1 MIIDI
6 TKIPVFLITIENAK
20 ERHDKLNKIFNSIG
34 FKNVEHING
43 KILNKTNL
51 SFMEIQKRKSALV
64 ADAHIE
70 ALTKVKP
77 PFLILE
83 DDINITQYFKPKVE
97 IPDDGDC
104 LYLGSSVWGMVN
116 GLSTGYGT
124 TGTKI
129 NDVVC
134 RTHNM
139 LGIHSIVYITETYVN
154 ATILNL
160 KNCNSKDKFC
170 DECIAE
176 DMQNHKIYCT
186 NYPYFYQNDG
196 HNELVTSTPLGV
208 FFK

>member
-6 TKIPVFLITIENAK
+6 TKIPVLLITIESAK
-20 ERHDKLNKIFNSIG
+20 ERHDKLNVIFNSIG
-34 FKNVEHING
+34 FNNVEYING
-43 KILNKTNL
+43 KILDKTNL
-51 SFMEIQKRKSALV
+51 SFMEIQKKKSALV

-83 DDINITQYFKPKVE
+83 DDINITGFFKPQIEV
-97 IPDDGDC
+97 PDDADC
-104 LYLGSSVWGMVN
+104 LYIGSSVWGMVN
-116 GLSTGYGT
+116 GVSTGYGT
-124 TGTKI
+124 TGTKV

-139 LGIHSIVYITETYVN
+139 LGIHSIVYITKDYID
-154 ATILNL
+154 ATISNL
-160 KNCNSKDKFC
+160 KNCNDKEKFC

-176 DMQNHKIYCT
+176 EMINYKTYCV

-196 HNELVTSTPLGV
+196 HNDLVTTTPLGV
-208 FFK
+208 FFR

>member
-1 MIIDI
+1 MIINI
-6 TKIPVFLITIENAK
+6 TNIPVFLITIENAK
-20 ERHDKLNKIFNSIG
+20 ERHNKLNGIFNSIG
-34 FKNVEHING
+34 LKNVEHING
-43 KILNKTNL
+43 KILDKTNL

-83 DDINITQYFKPKVE
+83 DDINITGSFKPQVE
-97 IPDDGDC
+97 VPDDADC
-104 LYLGSSVWGMVN
+104 LYLGSSVWGMVD
-116 GLSTGYGT
+116 GVSTGYGT
-124 TGTKI
+124 AGTKV

-134 RTHNM
+134 KPYNM
-139 LGIHSIVYITETYVN
+139 LGIHSIVYITKDYVD

-160 KNCNSKDKFC
+160 KNCNNKEKFC

-176 DMQNHKIYCT
+176 EMVNHKTYCV

-196 HNELVTSTPLGV
+196 HNDLVTTTPLGV
-208 FFK
+208 FFR

>member
-20 ERHDKLNKIFNSIG
+20 ERHDKLNNIFNSIG

-43 KILNKTNL
+43 KILDKTNL
-51 SFMEIQKRKSALV
+51 SFMEIQKKKSALV

-83 DDINITQYFKPKVE
+83 DDVNITESFKSIIE
-97 IPDDGDC
+97 IPDDADS
-104 LYLGSSVWGMVN
+104 LYIGSSIWGMVD
-116 GLSTGYGT
+116 GKSTGYGT
-124 TGTKI
+124 RGTKI
-129 NDVVC
+129 NNILC
-134 RTHNM
+134 RPYNM
-139 LGIHSIVYITETYVN
+139 LGIHSIVYITEAYVN

-160 KNCNSKDKFC
+160 KDCNNKDKFC

-176 DMQNHKIYCT
+176 QMGNHKTYCT

-196 HNELVTSTPLGV
+196 HNELVTATPLGV